1 MYDIGAKRTK
11 QPVHGHERGE
21 ITQRCDSSRNVDRG
35 KTDAR
40 NTFERIRAF
49 DRARDQYD
57 LVPGSDQCLN
67 LAAQM
72 MQQEKRDSGK
82 SDDTHCGAIV
92 CVLIYDKRCRRD
104 DADRPTFAG
113 IGGLLN

>member
-1 MYDIGAKRTK
+1 MHDIGTNRTE

-40 NTFERIRAF
+40 NAFERVRAV
-49 DRARDQYD
+49 DRARDQYY
-57 LVPGSDQCLN
+57 LVPGGDQCFD

-82 SDDTHCGAIV
+82 SDDTHCESM
-92 CVLIYDKRCRRD
+92 
-104 DADRPTFAG
+104 RPHLRSGVVVTTQIA
-113 IGGLLN
+113 LRSPASR